1 MAQQTI
7 DDELVA
13 ELAREAVAKTA
24 PQELPLFRATKEA
37 YFRDPEGTLRAQK
50 AKDEMLG
57 FGVETAVTL
66 LAPIALAVG
75 KDVIQYLVA
84 QAGEAAKDEGG
95 PRLRRLV
102 RRMFGKTDGAEPAA
116 AEAVD
121 DPEPPALTPEQ
132 LAEVRAIAVEKA
144 RQLNVPPEQAEL
156 LADAMVGDL
165 VTAPA

>member
-57 FGVETAVTL
+57 FGLETAVTL
-66 LAPIALAVG
+66 LAPVALAVG
-75 KDVIQYLVA
+75 KDVIQYLAA
-84 QAGEAAKDEGG
+84 QAGQAAKDEGG
-95 PRLRRLV
+95 PRVQRLV
-102 RRMFGKTDGAEPAA
+102 RRMFGKADGAEPAG
-116 AEAVD
+116 EAVAE
-121 DPEPPALTPEQ
+121 DPETPTLTREQ
-132 LAEVRAIAVEKA
+132 LEEVRRIAVEKA
-144 RQLNVPPEQAEL
+144 RQLNVDDAQAEL
-156 LADAMVGDL
+156 LADAMVGGL
-165 VTAPA
+165 ATG